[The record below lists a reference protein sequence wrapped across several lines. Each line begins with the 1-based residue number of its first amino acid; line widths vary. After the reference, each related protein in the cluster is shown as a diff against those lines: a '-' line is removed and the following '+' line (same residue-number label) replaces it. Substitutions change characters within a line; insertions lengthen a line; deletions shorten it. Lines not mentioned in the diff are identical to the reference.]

1 MVEETFEEE
10 EVICNFFHILQK
22 QAKDK
27 KERQKE
33 RKALINLTWAMGKQ
47 RNEEALI
54 QTSLDYQGPLIIL
67 NFANIEEQKIYS
79 SNNLS

>member
-33 RKALINLTWAMGKQ
+33 RKALIHPYM
-47 RNEEALI
+47 
-54 QTSLDYQGPLIIL
+54 
-67 NFANIEEQKIYS
+67 
-79 SNNLS
+79 SNVETKD